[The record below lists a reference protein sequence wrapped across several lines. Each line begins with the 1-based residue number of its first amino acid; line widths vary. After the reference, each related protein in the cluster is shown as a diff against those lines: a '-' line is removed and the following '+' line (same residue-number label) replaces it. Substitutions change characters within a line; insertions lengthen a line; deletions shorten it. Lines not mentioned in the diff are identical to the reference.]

1 MSLSWRTS
9 ALILA
14 FVSLRAVGLRPS
26 SRSSRLRSRWV
37 ETLVR
42 AGSSRAVR
50 PDPDDRRRY
59 SAPIGALNATLDR
72 TFFALSD
79 PTRRGIL
86 ERLGRG
92 PATIG
97 ELAEP
102 FGLTLNGVKK
112 HVGILEEVDL
122 VVTAKVGRARECQ
135 LGPAQLVDATKWISN
150 YRRTWQR
157 RLDRF
162 GAHVE
167 GTGAG

>member
-1 MSLSWRTS
+1 VHYNS
-9 ALILA
+9 
-14 FVSLRAVGLRPS
+14 
-26 SRSSRLRSRWV
+26 
-37 ETLVR
+37 
-42 AGSSRAVR
+42 
-50 PDPDDRRRY
+50 
-59 SAPIGALNATLDR
+59 TLDR

-79 PTRRGIL
+79 LTRRRIL
-86 ERLGRG
+86 ERLAGG

-135 LGPAQLVDATKWISN
+135 LGPAQLEDATEWIVY

-162 GAHVE
+162 GAYVE
-167 GTGAG
+167 GEDPDR

>member
-1 MSLSWRTS
+1 MH
-9 ALILA
+9 
-14 FVSLRAVGLRPS
+14 
-26 SRSSRLRSRWV
+26 
-37 ETLVR
+37 
-42 AGSSRAVR
+42 
-50 PDPDDRRRY
+50 Y
-59 SAPIGALNATLDR
+59 QATLDR

-86 ERLGRG
+86 ERLGNG

-122 VVTAKVGRARECQ
+122 VVTAKVGRSRECQ
-135 LGPAQLVDATKWISN
+135 LGPAQLEDATGWIDG

-162 GAHVE
+162 GSYTE
-167 GTGAG
+167 RKDAGR

>member
-1 MSLSWRTS
+1 
-9 ALILA
+9 
-14 FVSLRAVGLRPS
+14 VH
-26 SRSSRLRSRWV
+26 
-37 ETLVR
+37 
-42 AGSSRAVR
+42 
-50 PDPDDRRRY
+50 Y
-59 SAPIGALNATLDR
+59 HATLDR

-86 ERLGRG
+86 KRLRRG

-97 ELAEP
+97 QLAEP

-135 LGPAQLVDATKWISN
+135 LGPAQLEDAAEWIDD
-150 YRRTWQR
+150 YRRTSQR

-162 GAHVE
+162 GTYVE
-167 GTGAG
+167 SRDVGR

>member
-1 MSLSWRTS
+1 MH
-9 ALILA
+9 
-14 FVSLRAVGLRPS
+14 
-26 SRSSRLRSRWV
+26 RLV
-37 ETLVR
+37 QYHT
-42 AGSSRAVR
+42 
-50 PDPDDRRRY
+50 
-59 SAPIGALNATLDR
+59 TLDR

-79 PTRRGIL
+79 STRRGIL

-122 VVTAKVGRARECQ
+122 VVTAKVGRARVCQ
-135 LGPAQLVDATKWISN
+135 LGRTQLDGAAEWIDD

-162 GAHVE
+162 GTYVE
-167 GTGAG
+167 RNDGAR